1 MKTDK
6 EDMLKTYNEFKALCL
21 EKGYEF
27 KFEGIQEYING
38 KYAVLRLWEVE
49 TSHKIIDAEW
59 EIQEYVGDDDVL
71 TTMNKLYQKGI
82 DHLIKYG

>member
-38 KYAVLRLWEVE
+38 KYAVLLWWNPNG
-49 TSHKIIDAEW
+49 KAEDSM
-59 EIQEYVGDDDVL
+59 EITYAAGDVDVL
-71 TTMNKLYQKGI
+71 TATKELYQLGI
-82 DHLIKYG
+82 ESLIKYG

>member
-27 KFEGIQEYING
+27 KFGGIQQFINAE
-38 KYAVLRLWEVE
+38 YAVLNYWKKIGENEE
-49 TSHKIIDAEW
+49 TGTQLTIHTC
-59 EIQEYVGDDDVL
+59 QNDVL
-71 TTMNKLYQKGI
+71 DTMKKLYESGI
-82 DHLIKYG
+82 DNLTKYG